1 MSRPRFLRQLRAA
14 ARQIRAVAP
23 VRIRDGVG
31 ANLRMDLRHASA
43 WYGHGTNE
51 MPLQLALAAHL
62 HPGDVFYDIGANV
75 GFFTLIAARL
85 VGPRGRVVAFEPV
98 TANAAAIRRNIA
110 LNHFTN
116 ITVIEAA
123 VSDHEGE
130 EDLLVTD
137 HGGGAALTSAK
148 APPAHPGSSHTA
160 VRTATTTIDG
170 LLAREEIPAPVMV
183 KIDVEGAELEVL
195 RGMPET
201 MRRIRPKIVCEVDDA
216 SPEKLEPRLREVQE
230 VLEPAGYAVERLD
243 PAYPHLSWAVA
254 HLLALPAPPG
264 DAPAAPPAS

>member
-51 MPLQLALAAHL
+51 MPIQLALAAHI

-85 VGPRGRVVAFEPV
+85 VGPKGRVIAFEPV
-98 TANAAAIRRNIA
+98 AANAAAIRRNVA

-116 ITVIEAA
+116 ISVVEAA
-123 VSDHEGE
+123 IADREGE
-130 EDLLVTD
+130 GELLVTD
-137 HGGGAALTSAK
+137 HGGGAALASVAAAPSAR
-148 APPAHPGSSHTA
+148 PSRA
-160 VRTATTTIDG
+160 VVRAATTTIDA
-170 LLAREEIPAPVMV
+170 LIARGEIPPPSMV
-183 KIDVEGAELEVL
+183 KIDVEGAEREVL
-195 RGMPET
+195 RGMSET
-201 MRRIRPKIVCEVDDA
+201 MRSLHPKIVCEVDDA
-216 SPEKLEPRLREVQE
+216 SSERLEPRLRDVQGM
-230 VLEPAGYAVERLD
+230 LESAGYRVERLD
-243 PAYPHLSWAVA
+243 PAYPHLAWAVA
-254 HLLALPAPPG
+254 HLLALPAPAVTP
-264 DAPAAPPAS
+264 APAP